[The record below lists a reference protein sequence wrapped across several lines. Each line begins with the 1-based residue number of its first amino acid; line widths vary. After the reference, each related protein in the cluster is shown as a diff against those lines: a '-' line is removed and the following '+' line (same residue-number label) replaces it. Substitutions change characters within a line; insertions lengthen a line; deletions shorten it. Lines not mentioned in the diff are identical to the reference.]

1 MRARI
6 SILALSAALL
16 GAGSAHAARDVA
28 YSVSVEAAGSFRYAS
43 FEGDSEYFSA
53 EEVDLEF
60 AYEGALGEEVVFR
73 NGHVFEAWG
82 SDLPTITVAGAWTR
96 RSPSGTVTC
105 ADIDEQAAHGWMRI
119 AGRFDRG
126 EDVVPLDGQEHLH
139 LRPFDEFEPSWD
151 CPDDMNFSWSLATA
165 ERNPFDILFE
175 LPPEAVGMGYVEQLI
190 PPQVFEGEERCPTG
204 GRTGVTEC
212 RLEWSGKVVFRK
224 LWEKATTPFVSASG
238 ARLSP
243 RAERVSFELTCV
255 AACSGTATFRIPGG
269 KAARARF
276 EAPAGAMRVISVELG
291 AKARRAARRGRTG
304 KLVVRATADGRSS
317 SRTFTLRKR

>member
-1 MRARI
+1 MRLRI
-6 SILALSAALL
+6 SILAITAALL
-16 GAGSAHAARDVA
+16 GAGSAHAAGDVA
-28 YSVSVEAAGSFRYAS
+28 YSVSVEATGSFRYAS
-43 FEGDSEYFSA
+43 LEGDGEYFSA

-73 NGHVFEAWG
+73 NGHVFEARG

-105 ADIDEQAAHGWMRI
+105 ADIDEQAAHGWMRV
-119 AGRFDRG
+119 AGRFDAG
-126 EDVVPLDGQEHLH
+126 EDVVPLDGQEHLY

-165 ERNPFDILFE
+165 DRNPFDILFE

-190 PPQVFEGEERCPTG
+190 PPQVFEGEERCPSG

-224 LWEKATTPFVSASG
+224 LWEKAATPLISASS
-238 ARLSP
+238 ARLSR
-243 RAERVSFELTCV
+243 RAERVTFELACL
-255 AACSGTATFRIPGG
+255 AACRGTASFRIPGG
-269 KAARARF
+269 NVARARF
-276 EAPAGAMRVISVELG
+276 DAAAGAMRVVTVELG

-304 KLVVRATADGRSS
+304 KLVIRATAGGKRS
-317 SRTFTLRKR
+317 SRTLTVRRR